1 MPWTS
6 VRGLITSGFALMVV
20 IIAFVTAGGTVQTSH
35 HQADLEKLE
44 FHSNR
49 AALIQNVETQA
60 SVAGLLLQ
68 QFVVY
73 SAALR
78 LGAHRSPLDFYH
90 RVTIGVVGTAM
101 PAFETRLSPD
111 DRWAAGWVLFA
122 IGSTDW
128 LDGYL
133 ARRLGQVSTVGK
145 VLDPVADRLLFFV
158 GVGSIIIDGSV
169 PLWFAVAVLVRE
181 VAVAVGTLS
190 LAAMGATRIDV
201 TWFGKAA
208 TFLLMGAFPAFLV
221 GASDHDTADGFR
233 ALAWAVGV
241 PGLVLAYW
249 SALLYVPLGRKA
261 LAEGRA
267 ARGAQ
272 S

>member
-1 MPWTS
+1 MEDQPLEEAADAAVAPEDEIVLDRRALEDRILTLPN
-6 VRGLITSGFALMVV
+6 LITVV
-20 IIAFVTAGGTVQTSH
+20 RLCTLPVFVY
-35 HQADLEKLE
+35 
-44 FHSNR
+44 
-49 AALIQNVETQA
+49 
-60 SVAGLLLQ
+60 LL
-68 QFVVY
+68 F
-73 SAALR
+73 
-78 LGAHRSPLDFYH
+78 GA
-90 RVTIGVVGTAM
+90 
-101 PAFETRLSPD
+101 D

>member
-1 MPWTS
+1 MEDQPLEEAADAAVAPDDEIVLDGAALEDRILTLPN
-6 VRGLITSGFALMVV
+6 LITVV
-20 IIAFVTAGGTVQTSH
+20 RLCTLPVFVY
-35 HQADLEKLE
+35 
-44 FHSNR
+44 
-49 AALIQNVETQA
+49 
-60 SVAGLLLQ
+60 LL
-68 QFVVY
+68 F
-73 SAALR
+73 
-78 LGAHRSPLDFYH
+78 GA
-90 RVTIGVVGTAM
+90 
-101 PAFETRLSPD
+101 D

-181 VAVAVGTLS
+181 VAVAVGTLT

-241 PGLVLAYW
+241 PGLALAYW

-267 ARGAQ
+267 ARAGGA
-272 S
+272 

>member
-1 MPWTS
+1 MEDQP
-6 VRGLITSGFALMVV
+6 LEEA
-20 IIAFVTAGGTVQTSH
+20 
-35 HQADLEKLE
+35 ADAAVAPDDEIVLD
-44 FHSNR
+44 R
-49 AALIQNVETQA
+49 AALEDRILTLPNLITVVRLCTLP
-60 SVAGLLLQ
+60 VFVYLL
-68 QFVVY
+68 F
-73 SAALR
+73 
-78 LGAHRSPLDFYH
+78 GA
-90 RVTIGVVGTAM
+90 
-101 PAFETRLSPD
+101 D

-181 VAVAVGTLS
+181 VAVAVGTLC

-221 GASDHDTADGFR
+221 GASDHDTADFFR
-233 ALAWAVGV
+233 ALAWAVGI

-267 ARGAQ
+267 ARAGAA
-272 S
+272 

>member
-1 MPWTS
+1 MSEPVEDAAAAAVVPGDAIVLEGATED
-6 VRGLITSGFALMVV
+6 RILTLPNAITVV
-20 IIAFVTAGGTVQTSH
+20 
-35 HQADLEKLE
+35 
-44 FHSNR
+44 
-49 AALIQNVETQA
+49 
-60 SVAGLLLQ
+60 
-68 QFVVY
+68 
-73 SAALR
+73 R
-78 LGAHRSPLDFYH
+78 LGTLPFFVYLLFGA
-90 RVTIGVVGTAM
+90 
-101 PAFETRLSPD
+101 D

-145 VLDPVADRLLFFV
+145 ILDPVADRLLFFV
-158 GVGSIIIDGSV
+158 GVVSIIIDGSV
-169 PLWFAVAVLVRE
+169 PLWFAVAVLLRE
-181 VAVAVGTLS
+181 AAVAVGTLS

-201 TWFGKAA
+201 TWYGKAA

-233 ALAWAVGV
+233 ILAWSVGI
-241 PGLVLAYW
+241 PGLLLAYW

-261 LAEGRA
+261 LAEGRTARA
-267 ARGAQ
+267 ADG

>member
-1 MPWTS
+1 MEDQP
-6 VRGLITSGFALMVV
+6 LEEA
-20 IIAFVTAGGTVQTSH
+20 
-35 HQADLEKLE
+35 ADAAVAPEDEIVLD
-44 FHSNR
+44 R
-49 AALIQNVETQA
+49 AALEDRILTLPNLITVVRLCTLP
-60 SVAGLLLQ
+60 VFVYLL
-68 QFVVY
+68 F
-73 SAALR
+73 
-78 LGAHRSPLDFYH
+78 GA
-90 RVTIGVVGTAM
+90 
-101 PAFETRLSPD
+101 D

-221 GASDHDTADGFR
+221 GASDHGTADGFR

-267 ARGAQ
+267 ARAGGA
-272 S
+272 